1 MNFDEDRIMKEWDLW
16 RNKIANGNKSSSPRD
31 WFENLL
37 DQWKEDVENAFKCNS
52 QIKEKAGEQ
61 RPTKDSAPCS
71 MCGEPVLLADIH
83 CGRCKSKNISYWFAD
98 EQYECLNCNFIWKK

>member
-52 QIKEKAGEQ
+52 QIKKEAGEQ
-61 RPTKDSAPCS
+61 RLTKQSTPIFCPD
-71 MCGEPVLLADIH
+71 
-83 CGRCKSKNISYWFAD
+83 CKSDQVNYK
-98 EQYECLNCNFIWKK
+98 CGNCDYTFIKW

>member
-1 MNFDEDRIMKEWDLW
+1 VREWEKV
-16 RNKIANGNKSSSPRD
+16 NKALQNVSVELDNLKLKILVEEKLNSP
-31 WFENLL
+31 
-37 DQWKEDVENAFKCNS
+37 
-52 QIKEKAGEQ
+52 
-61 RPTKDSAPCS
+61 DSAPCS